1 MDVCTQILAH
11 LCPDLEYTMA
21 RTSDPNGSDATY
33 IYGQPP
39 IVFSEETESPY
50 DLKLAERD
58 LHQKFAKISQYSR
71 IEYVIDVAIA
81 GDKSVSKQ

>member
-21 RTSDPNGSDATY
+21 RTSNPDGSDAT
-33 IYGQPP
+33 YGQPP
-39 IVFSEETESPY
+39 IVFLEETESPH

-58 LHQKFAKISQYSR
+58 LHQKFAKISHSTL
-71 IEYVIDVAIA
+71 A
-81 GDKSVSKQ
+81 